1 LPGARLAFRTHFVLR
16 GLLGVSRRDSGPF
29 EAEGRMEVQ
38 MGDNRNAVVVAQTLL
53 PPLVL
58 PPLVMPPLV
67 MPRCHTVILLRSLT
81 SVRAESSLLTLA
93 LVSGRRNWSQ
103 SHLPGRF

>member
-29 EAEGRMEVQ
+29 EAESRMEVQ
-38 MGDNRNAVVVAQTLL
+38 MGDNRNAVAQTLL
-53 PPLVL
+53 
-58 PPLVMPPLV
+58 PPLV
-67 MPRCHTVILLRSLT
+67 MPRCHTVILLLLRSLT
-81 SVRAESSLLTLA
+81 SVRAESSLLDSA
-93 LVSGRRNWSQ
+93 LVSGRQRNWNQ